1 MLGPFIVVRYGLS
14 MLGIQG
20 GSLIGVLFNLAKG
33 GFGLLGSAIVS
44 VGKLLLGNPI
54 VLAVA
59 AIAGAAY
66 LIYQY
71 WTPIKAF
78 FSDLWAQVTAA
89 FDSALA
95 WLGQLLAAL
104 NPIPILSAAWSG
116 LTAFFSDIW
125 ESVKV
130 AFDGGLA
137 GIGALLVNWSPL
149 GLLYQAITG
158 ALGTL
163 GVELPGN
170 FTHSARC

>member
-1 MLGPFIVVRYGLS
+1 

-78 FSDLWAQVTAA
+78 SPTSGRRSPRRLIRPWRGWA
-89 FDSALA
+89 SC
-95 WLGQLLAAL
+95 W
-104 NPIPILSAAWSG
+104 PP
-116 LTAFFSDIW
+116 
-125 ESVKV
+125 
-130 AFDGGLA
+130 
-137 GIGALLVNWSPL
+137 
-149 GLLYQAITG
+149 
-158 ALGTL
+158 
-163 GVELPGN
+163 
-170 FTHSARC
+170 